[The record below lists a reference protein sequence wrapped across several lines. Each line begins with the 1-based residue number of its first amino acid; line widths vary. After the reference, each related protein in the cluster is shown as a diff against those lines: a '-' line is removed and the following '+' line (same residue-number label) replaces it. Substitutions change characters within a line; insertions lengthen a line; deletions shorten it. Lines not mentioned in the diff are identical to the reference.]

1 MLIIAA
7 NELFTNAW
15 ALLNATRP
23 NKRAAYS
30 LFQAA
35 ADLGH
40 VKAQAKLGWAYLLG
54 SPFEQNITKSVEIF
68 QELAN
73 KGDPDSQLVWTLCD
87 LICNLYQFLFIF
99 KGLGFLFAA
108 GLGVEASQS
117 KALVYYTFAALGKNT
132 YAQMALG
139 YRYWVGVSVTT
150 SCEKALDHYR
160 LVANSGLNFFL

>member
-1 MLIIAA
+1 MPKIPLHLIYFFKILLFLLLTNLLIIAA

-30 LFQAA
+30 LLQAA

-73 KGDPDSQLVWTLCD
+73 KGDPDSQLV
-87 LICNLYQFLFIF
+87 
-99 KGLGFLFAA
+99 
-108 GLGVEASQS
+108 
-117 KALVYYTFAALGKNT
+117 
-132 YAQMALG
+132 
-139 YRYWVGVSVTT
+139 
-150 SCEKALDHYR
+150 
-160 LVANSGLNFFL
+160 